1 VSQGA
6 VDKVATG
13 SYFIGMRQPKTVGI
27 KELKN
32 NLSAH
37 LREVQAGAVV
47 TVTDRSRVVAE
58 LRSPAASKGSA
69 TIAAAWEREGR
80 LVTPTTRKQ
89 PLEASPVRLRGG
101 TSHRLLDRDRSDT

>member
-1 VSQGA
+1 M
-6 VDKVATG
+6 K
-13 SYFIGMRQPKTVGI
+13 QPRTVGI

-37 LREVQAGAVV
+37 LREVQTGTVV
-47 TVTDRSRVVAE
+47 AVTDRSRVVAE
-58 LRSPAASKGSA
+58 LRSPAVPGSPKESA

-80 LVTPTTRKQ
+80 LVIPTARKQ